1 MEIIEIQTLVDV
13 THTRVNRPNQGS
25 QLEYD
30 QNRNFITLRQCVEL
44 RSIITF
50 IDPPVVE
57 TVDVKNLGFG
67 KKFQGQHRIWTFR
80 FNPDRTDV
88 YTDDQDNPIGNLVE
102 DLDGVPVIKNLR
114 ETINI
119 DRATFECKDPLFKNI
134 IIKAHQGTI

>member
-1 MEIIEIQTLVDV
+1 M
-13 THTRVNRPNQGS
+13 
-25 QLEYD
+25 
-30 QNRNFITLRQCVEL
+30 
-44 RSIITF
+44 
-50 IDPPVVE
+50 VE